1 MNPSG
6 KKIFVLWICSLFIVF
21 FGHMQA
27 FQAYTH
33 TELTDKADALFR
45 AWDKE
50 NSPGAALGIF
60 QDGRIIY
67 ARGYGMAN
75 LDYNIPITPQ
85 TVFRVGSVSKQF
97 TAMCIALLV
106 EQGKIALGDDI
117 RKVMPEMPAFDPPVT
132 IRHMLH
138 HTSGLRDYLILQ
150 GLAGRSGGYYYTS
163 PEVVDLL
170 SRQRSLNF
178 KPGDQYSY
186 SNSGFFLLAQMVGR
200 VSGMRTRDFAK
211 KNIFDP
217 LGMKETHFH
226 DDPKMIVKNR
236 AMGYL
241 PREEGGFK
249 IHVTQLDMIGDG
261 GIFTTVEDFFRWDQ
275 NFYNNR
281 LGTGTQGLIDMI
293 LSRDKLNDG
302 QENDYAFGLVVSRY
316 RGLRM
321 VSHGGSFVGYRAH
334 YLQFPDQRFS
344 VVILSNLGTFN
355 PGKIAV
361 EIADIFLG
369 EQFTEP
375 QSAVKEPLPAKEPA
389 FIKLASQDMRKF
401 LGEYHSAELDATAI
415 VELGKEGLILKLG
428 RHASPLRPISPQSFL
443 STYEND
449 DAYELGT
456 RKIEFVLTGGGK
468 AAGFVMSA
476 EDIQGL
482 RFDGI
487 E

>member
-1 MNPSG
+1 
-6 KKIFVLWICSLFIVF
+6 
-21 FGHMQA
+21 
-27 FQAYTH
+27 
-33 TELTDKADALFR
+33 
-45 AWDKE
+45 
-50 NSPGAALGIF
+50 
-60 QDGRIIY
+60 
-67 ARGYGMAN
+67 
-75 LDYNIPITPQ
+75 
-85 TVFRVGSVSKQF
+85 
-97 TAMCIALLV
+97 
-106 EQGKIALGDDI
+106 
-117 RKVMPEMPAFDPPVT
+117 MPVFDPPVA

-170 SRQRSLNF
+170 SRQKSLNF
-178 KPGDQYSY
+178 KPGEQYSY
-186 SNSGFFLLAQMVGR
+186 SNSGYFLLAQIVGR
-200 VSGMRTRDFAK
+200 VSGMRTSDFAK
-211 KNIFDP
+211 KNIFNP
-217 LGMKETHFH
+217 LGMKDTHFH

-275 NFYNNR
+275 NFYDNR
-281 LGTGTQGLIDMI
+281 LGGQSQGLIDTI

-321 VSHGGSFVGYRAH
+321 ISHGGSFVGYRAH

-369 EQFTEP
+369 GQFTEP
-375 QSAVKEPLPAKEPA
+375 PPAVKEQLPAEEPA
-389 FIKLASQDMRKF
+389 FIKLASQDMREF
-401 LGEYHSAELDATAI
+401 QGEYYSAELDATAI
-415 VELGKEGLILKLG
+415 VDLGKEGLILKLG
-428 RHASPLRPISPQSFL
+428 RHTSPLRPVSPQSFL

-449 DAYELGT
+449 DAYEPGT
-456 RKIEFVLTGGGK
+456 RKIEFVLSEGK
-468 AAGFVMSA
+468 KTVGFIMSA
-476 EDIQGL
+476 EDIRDL
-482 RFDGI
+482 RFDRI
-487 E
+487 N

>member
-1 MNPSG
+1 MNLSR
-6 KKIFVLWICSLFIVF
+6 KRTCVLWVGLFLIM
-21 FGHMQA
+21 FGGHLQA

-33 TELTDKADALFR
+33 TALTDQADALFR
-45 AWDKE
+45 EWDRP

-60 QDGRIIY
+60 QDGRIVY

-75 LDYNIPITPQ
+75 LDYNVPITPQ

-97 TAMCIALLV
+97 TAMCVALLV
-106 EQGKIALGDDI
+106 GQGKIALDDDL
-117 RKVMPEMPAFDPPVT
+117 RKFLPEMPAYDPPVT

-150 GLAGRSGGYYYTS
+150 GLAGRSGGYFYTS

-170 SRQRSLNF
+170 SRQKSLNF

-186 SNSGFFLLAQMVGR
+186 SNSGYFLLAQIVGR
-200 VSGMRTRDFAK
+200 VSGMRTADFAK
-211 KNIFDP
+211 RNIFGP
-217 LGMKETHFH
+217 LGMKDTHFH

-241 PREEGGFK
+241 PREDGGFK

-275 NFYNNR
+275 NFYDNK
-281 LGTGTQGLIDMI
+281 LGAGSPGLIDLV

-302 QENDYAFGLVVSRY
+302 QENDYAFGLVVNRY

-334 YLQFPDQRFS
+334 YLQFPEQRFS

-355 PGKIAV
+355 PGRIASKIA
-361 EIADIFLG
+361 EIFL
-369 EQFTEP
+369 EKQFTEP
-375 QSAVKEPLPAKEPA
+375 RPAVQQRLPTKEPT
-389 FIKLASQDMRKF
+389 FIKLDNQEMKKF
-401 LGEYHSAELDATAI
+401 LGQYHSTELDATAI
-415 VELGKEGLILKLG
+415 VTLGKEGLVLKLG
-428 RHASPLRPISPQSFL
+428 RHISPLRPVSPRTFL

-456 RKIEFVLTGGGK
+456 RKR

-476 EDIQGL
+476 EDIHDL
-482 RFDGI
+482 RFDRTD
-487 E
+487 

>member
-1 MNPSG
+1 M
-6 KKIFVLWICSLFIVF
+6 
-21 FGHMQA
+21 FGGRARA

-33 TELTDKADALFR
+33 TALTDKTDALFR
-45 AWDKE
+45 EWDKQ

-97 TAMCIALLV
+97 TAMSIAHLV
-106 EQGKIALGDDI
+106 EQGKLALGDDM
-117 RKVMPEMPAFDPPVT
+117 RKFLPEMPVFDPPVT
-132 IRHMLH
+132 IGHMVH

-150 GLAGRSGGYYYTS
+150 GLAGRSGEYFYTS

-170 SRQRSLNF
+170 SRQKSLNF
-178 KPGDQYSY
+178 TPGDQYSY
-186 SNSGFFLLAQMVGR
+186 SNSGYFLLAQIVGR
-200 VSGMRTRDFAK
+200 ASGLQTADFAK
-211 KNIFDP
+211 RNIFEP
-217 LGMKETHFH
+217 LGMEDTHFH

-241 PREEGGFK
+241 PREDGGFK

-281 LGTGTQGLIDMI
+281 LGAGSQSLIDLI
-293 LSRDKLNDG
+293 LSRDSLNDG
-302 QENDYAFGLVVSRY
+302 RENDYAFGLVVSRY

-321 VSHGGSFVGYRAH
+321 ISHGGSFVGYRAH

-355 PGKIAV
+355 PGRIAVKIA
-361 EIADIFLG
+361 EIFLA

-375 QSAVKEPLPAKEPA
+375 RPAVKEPPPAKEPA
-389 FIKLASQDMRKF
+389 SIKVDNQEMRKF
-401 LGEYHSAELDATAI
+401 LGRYYSAELDATAT
-415 VELGKEGLILKLG
+415 VDLDTEGLILKLG
-428 RHASPLRPISPQSFL
+428 RHTSLLRPISPQSFH

-456 RKIEFVLTGGGK
+456 RTIEFVLSPEKG
-468 AAGFVMSA
+468 AVGFIMSA
-476 EDIQGL
+476 EDIRGL
-482 RFDGI
+482 RFDRTD
-487 E
+487 

>member
-1 MNPSG
+1 MNPSR
-6 KKIFVLWICSLFIVF
+6 KKTCVLWICPLLFVF
-21 FGHMQA
+21 CGHLRA

-33 TELTDKADALFR
+33 TALTDKADALFR
-45 AWDKE
+45 TWDKD

-106 EQGKIALGDDI
+106 EQGKVALGDDI
-117 RKVMPEMPAFDPPVT
+117 RKILPEMPVFEPPVT
-132 IRHMLH
+132 IRHMVH
-138 HTSGLRDYLILQ
+138 HTSGVRDYLILQ

-170 SRQRSLNF
+170 SRQKSLNF

-186 SNSGFFLLAQMVGR
+186 SNSGYFLLAQIVGR
-200 VSGMRTRDFAK
+200 VSGMRTSDFAK

-217 LGMKETHFH
+217 LDMKDTHFH

-275 NFYNNR
+275 NFYHNR
-281 LGTGTQGLIDMI
+281 LGMGTQGLIDRV
-293 LSRDKLNDG
+293 LRLEKLNDG
-302 QENDYAFGLVVSRY
+302 QGNDYAFGLVVSRY

-355 PGKIAV
+355 PGKIAS

-369 EQFTEP
+369 EQFIEP
-375 QSAVKEPLPAKEPA
+375 RRTANEPLPVKEPV
-389 FIKLASQDMRKF
+389 FIKLTNQEMRTF
-401 LGEYHSAELDATAI
+401 LGEYRSAELDATAT
-415 VELGKEGLILKLG
+415 VDLGKEGLVLKLG
-428 RHASPLRPISPQSFL
+428 RHISPLRPISPQSFL

-456 RKIEFVLTGGGK
+456 RKIEFVLSPGK
-468 AAGFVMSA
+468 EAVGFVMSA
-476 EDIQGL
+476 EDIHDL
-482 RFDGI
+482 RFDRI
-487 E
+487 D